1 MRDYRDQFTGTRV
14 VVTGAAGIFGTW
26 IAEAFADAGADL
38 LLSDAREERLAGLAG
53 RLGARHIAADLTDP
67 DGLRALGDAVA
78 GTWEAPDVLVNNAG
92 LYPRTPVADTE
103 PAEVRR
109 ILDVNVVAPF
119 ELSRRAIG
127 AMIPAGVAGRI
138 VNISSGAAVRPGAG
152 GSVYAA
158 SKAAVETLTR
168 AMALEVARHGIRIN
182 TVQPGFAPGS
192 EVSALTEQHIASMRD
207 RIPLGRTSGP
217 HDAPAAVLWLAS
229 EDASF
234 VTGTTLA
241 VDGGRTAGDYT
252 PPADPPQ
259 QRAGHH
265 AEQPGGTA

>member
-1 MRDYRDQFTGTRV
+1 MRDYRDEFTGTRV

-26 IAEAFADAGADL
+26 IAEAFAAAGADL
-38 LLSDAREERLAGLAG
+38 LLSDARAEPLAALAE
-53 RLGARHIAADLTDP
+53 RLGARGAVADLADP
-67 DGLRALGDAVA
+67 DGLRTLGDAVA
-78 GTWEAPDVLVNNAG
+78 DTWRAPDVLVNNAG
-92 LYPRTPVADTE
+92 LYPRTPLATTGPED
-103 PAEVRR
+103 VRR

-119 ELSRRAIG
+119 ELSRRAIA
-127 AMIPAGVAGRI
+127 AMIEAGVPGRI

-168 AMALEVARHGIRIN
+168 SMALEVARHGIRIN

-192 EVSALTEQHIASMRD
+192 EVSALTEDHIRAMRN

-217 HDAPAAVLWLAS
+217 YDAPAAVLWLAS
-229 EDASF
+229 DDASF
-234 VTGTTLA
+234 VTGTTVA

-252 PPADPPQ
+252 PPPLARTEEDG
-259 QRAGHH
+259 R
-265 AEQPGGTA
+265 

>member
-1 MRDYRDQFTGTRV
+1 MRDYRDEFNGTRV

-26 IAEAFADAGADL
+26 IAEAFAAAGADL
-38 LLSDAREERLAGLAG
+38 LLTDARPEPLAALAK
-53 RLGARHIAADLTDP
+53 RLGTRHLAADLADAG
-67 DGLRALGDAVA
+67 DLGRLGDAVA
-78 GTWEAPDVLVNNAG
+78 ETWQAPDVLVNNAG
-92 LYPRTPVADTE
+92 LYPRTPVATTGPD
-103 PAEVRR
+103 EVRR
-109 ILDVNVVAPF
+109 ILDVNVVAPY

-127 AMIPAGVAGRI
+127 AMTSAGVRGRI
-138 VNISSGAAVRPGAG
+138 VNISSGAAVRPGPT

-168 AMALEVARHGIRIN
+168 SMALEVARHGIRIN

-192 EVSALTEQHIASMRD
+192 EVSALTDAHIRGMRD

-217 HDAPAAVLWLAS
+217 GDAPAAVLWLAS

-252 PPADPPQ
+252 PPP
-259 QRAGHH
+259 
-265 AEQPGGTA
+265 TAPEKEDGR

>member
-1 MRDYRDQFTGTRV
+1 MRDYRDEFTGARV

-26 IAEAFADAGADL
+26 IAEAFAAAGADL
-38 LLSDAREERLAGLAG
+38 LLSDAREEPLAALAA
-53 RLGARHIAADLTDP
+53 RLGARHTAADLTDP
-67 DGLRALGDAVA
+67 AGLAALGDAVA
-78 GTWEAPDVLVNNAG
+78 GTWRAPDVLVNNAG
-92 LYPRTPVADTE
+92 VYPRTPLGTTE

-119 ELSRRAIG
+119 ELTRRAVA
-127 AMIPAGVAGRI
+127 AMVDAGVQGRV
-138 VNISSGAAVRPGAG
+138 VNIGSGAAVRPGAG

-168 AMALEVARHGIRIN
+168 GLALEVARHGIRVN

-192 EVSALTEQHIASMRD
+192 EVSALTDEHVAAMRA

-217 HDAPAAVLWLAS
+217 QDAAGAVLWLAS
-229 EDASF
+229 GDASF

-241 VDGGRTAGDYT
+241 VDGGRTAGDYK
-252 PPADPPQ
+252 PPSPPE
-259 QRAGHH
+259 AT
-265 AEQPGGTA
+265 APPGAPTGRGGAA